1 MATRAT
7 NEPCTAGRKRA
18 TVYCRHMLPFAVE
31 KDRETKHSG
40 YGCLHKTDK
49 GAQSQKEIDDRE
61 KQRERQTEKQK
72 FQKGKGKYH

>member
-1 MATRAT
+1 MPRMNLVQQDENGQRCIAAICCHSR
-7 NEPCTAGRKRA
+7 
-18 TVYCRHMLPFAVE
+18 E
-31 KDRETKHSG
+31 KKTGKPSTLHAG